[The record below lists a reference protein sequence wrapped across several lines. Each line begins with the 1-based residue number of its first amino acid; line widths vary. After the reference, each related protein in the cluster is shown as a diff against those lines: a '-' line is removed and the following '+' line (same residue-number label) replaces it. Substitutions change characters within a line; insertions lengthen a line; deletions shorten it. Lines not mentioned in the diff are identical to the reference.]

1 MKKYLI
7 VVTILII
14 IIILSFFSYYVW
26 GFYLNLSG
34 DVSSFTSTDNDNIYV
49 NNEKFIIKGVNM
61 PDMIRE
67 LTSSGLFFLA
77 TLIASVVSLAFII
90 LPS

>member
-1 MKKYLI
+1 
-7 VVTILII
+7 
-14 IIILSFFSYYVW
+14 
-26 GFYLNLSG
+26 
-34 DVSSFTSTDNDNIYV
+34 
-49 NNEKFIIKGVNM
+49 M